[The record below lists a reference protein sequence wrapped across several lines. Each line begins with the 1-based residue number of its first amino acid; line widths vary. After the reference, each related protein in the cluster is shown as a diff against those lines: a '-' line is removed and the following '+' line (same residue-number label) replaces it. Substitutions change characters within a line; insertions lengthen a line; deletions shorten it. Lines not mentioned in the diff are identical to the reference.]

1 MKKSSGDR
9 TVRLHVNVSED
20 ELQAIDAYRLQFRL
34 PNRSAAVRALLQ
46 TGMTST
52 NKDNGADNEKAA
64 N

>member
-1 MKKSSGDR
+1 
-9 TVRLHVNVSED
+9 VID
-20 ELQAIDAYRLQFRL
+20 EYRFRFRL

-52 NKDNGADNEKAA
+52 NKDDDADNEKAP